1 MRDTVRD
8 IGQLI
13 SDTGAGDARA
23 FGEIVR
29 RFQAMAYGY
38 AYSILRDFHAAEDA
52 AQEAFI
58 DAHARLPQLRDASA
72 FPGWFRRIVYKHC
85 DRTLRRAGPELE
97 GPERLAERPS
107 GDLSAQ
113 EELERDETH
122 ARVLRE
128 LSALS
133 EHQRATTTLFYIDGY
148 SRREI
153 AEFLEVPEGT
163 VKRRLYDART
173 RLRER
178 MADMVADTLRTR
190 PLPDDFADTVVRAVP
205 TDADPQ
211 RYDELMHGSTD
222 SVEDARRLG
231 LFVVEEAGAVS
242 SAGQIGEGTR
252 RIGTAVIKVAGSSAG
267 IAGEAEGVPDPAF
280 VRGFRGHCQLA
291 REAGCRMAMVH
302 GSLYDHAFCG
312 FVPCFYY
319 PVASLPT
326 DAAAGVQTDA
336 ITRAT
341 VDAEEARAI
350 RGELG
355 HNRDAT
361 WNQAFMGGGT
371 QYVAELGGTPVG
383 YFHVDRDGPA
393 KAREY
398 GTDFGYVNDIHAVT
412 CDGALAALRIAGE
425 IAREAGETHV
435 HLMESHRTLVTQ
447 TALAL
452 GGTYTLRGPCDLPG
466 LDSELVAV
474 IDFPGLTRDLRDEFE
489 SRLRA
494 SGATDL
500 TAAMSLGVGDATV
513 GLDVQAGRVSVTEER
528 QTTHR
533 ILPRW
538 VATRLYMGYYAGD
551 DVLRMGRI
559 PWDRSDGR
567 TPDDAELDMQ
577 ALTLPEPKAS
587 LFRALFP
594 KLWPCASPDPDVWPW
609 VMGRPPPIYQHEDAK
624 SGEMKARIDA
634 LSFPWVGR

>member
-1 MRDTVRD
+1 MRDIR
-8 IGQLI
+8 QLI
-13 SDTGAGDARA
+13 SDTDAGDARA
-23 FGEIVR
+23 FGEIVH

-58 DAHARLPQLRDASA
+58 DAHARLPQLREPSA

-97 GPERLAERPS
+97 GPERLADRPS
-107 GDLSAQ
+107 GDMSAQ
-113 EELERDETH
+113 EELERNETH

-133 EHQRATTTLFYIDGY
+133 EHLRATTTLFYIDGY
-148 SRREI
+148 SHREI

-163 VKRRLYDART
+163 VKRRLHDARK

-190 PLPDDFADTVVRAVP
+190 PLPDNFADTVVRAVA
-205 TDADPQ
+205 TDADLKC
-211 RYDELMHGSTD
+211 YDELMNGSTR
-222 SVEDARRLG
+222 SVADARRLG

-252 RIGTAVIKVAGSSAG
+252 GIGSAVIKVAGSSAG

-280 VRGFRGHCQLA
+280 VRGFRGHFRLA

-312 FVPCFYY
+312 FVPCFHY
-319 PVASLPT
+319 PVASLPSDVAAEART
-326 DAAAGVQTDA
+326 DATV
-336 ITRAT
+336 REV
-341 VDAEEARAI
+341 VDAQEALAMR
-350 RGELG
+350 RELG
-355 HNRDAT
+355 DSPDAT
-361 WNQAFMGGGT
+361 WNQAFMGGGAL
-371 QYVAELGGTPVG
+371 YVAELGGTPVG
-383 YFHVDRDGPA
+383 YFHVDRNGPA

-412 CDGALAALRIAGE
+412 RDGALAALCIAGE

-435 HLMESHRTLVTQ
+435 HLMESHRTLVAQ

-500 TAAMSLGVGDATV
+500 TAAMSLGVGDETV
-513 GLDVQAGRVSVTEER
+513 AFDVQAGRVSVTAEG
-528 QTTHR
+528 QSTHR
-533 ILPRW
+533 ALPRW

-551 DVLRMGRI
+551 DVLRMGPI
-559 PWDRSDGR
+559 PWDRSDGH
-567 TPDDAELDMQ
+567 TPDDADLDMR
-577 ALTLPEPKAS
+577 ALTLPEPEAS

-609 VMGRPPPIYQHEDAK
+609 VMGRPHPTYQHEDAK
-624 SGEMKARIDA
+624 SDEMKARIDA
-634 LSFPWVGR
+634 LRFPWVGR